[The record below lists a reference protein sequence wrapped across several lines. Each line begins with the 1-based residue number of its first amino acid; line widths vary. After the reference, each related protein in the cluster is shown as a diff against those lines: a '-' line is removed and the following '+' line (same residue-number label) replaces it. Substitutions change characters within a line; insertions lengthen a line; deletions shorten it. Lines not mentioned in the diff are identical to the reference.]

1 MRSIHHSLLR
11 TGLLASEP
19 GRENSPSAVTPRR
32 TEVRTR
38 SVATATNQGGSER
51 PRITTTGPLDSLLTA
66 PGVTEVM
73 VNAGGHLWVE
83 QDGRL
88 ETRGVIAPESL
99 DGFLERLLTT
109 IGRRLDRTQPI
120 VDARLADGS
129 RVCVVVPP
137 VAVDGMCLSIRR
149 FAVRTIAIAEMADSD
164 TLAVIRGLVAAR
176 ANIVVSG
183 ATSSGKTTLLN
194 ALTGLID
201 PHERLVCL
209 EDVAELRPMSS
220 HVVRLETR
228 PGHHDGPAEI
238 TLGDLVRAALR
249 LRPDRLLVG
258 EVRGP
263 EALDL
268 LHALNTGHD
277 GSLSTVHANSP
288 PDALTRL
295 GVLAASTGVIT
306 RETAAELVHGAIDA
320 VIHVVRGVDGRRRV
334 AEVHEPRRSE
344 RWATAP
350 EGHRTPSSV
359 QHLAEGDP
367 RR

>member
-1 MRSIHHSLLR
+1 MRPIHHSLLDPAPHAPESEQ
-11 TGLLASEP
+11 LLSRP
-19 GRENSPSAVTPRR
+19 AVTSRR
-32 TEVRTR
+32 TESADR
-38 SVATATNQGGSER
+38 SIS
-51 PRITTTGPLDSLLTA
+51 TTTTRGGPVGSRFSTSDPLDSLLTT

-73 VNAGGHLWVE
+73 VNAGGRLWIE
-83 QDGRL
+83 RDGRL
-88 ETRGVIAPESL
+88 ETCGEIAPESL
-99 DGFLERLLTT
+99 DGFVERLLTT

-149 FAVRTIAIAEMADSD
+149 FGVRAIEIEEMTD
-164 TLAVIRGLVAAR
+164 TATLSVIRDLVTRR

-194 ALTGLID
+194 ALTALID
-201 PHERLVCL
+201 PGERLICL
-209 EDVAELRPMSS
+209 EDVAELRPMSR

-228 PGHHDGPAEI
+228 PGHLDGPGEI

-288 PDALTRL
+288 RDALARL

-306 RETAAELVHGAIDA
+306 RDTAAELVHGAIDV

-334 AEVHEPRRSE
+334 AEVHEPRRHDGGDDTQGPHPARTS
-344 RWATAP
+344 ATDQSA
-350 EGHRTPSSV
+350 GNH
-359 QHLAEGDP
+359 AG
-367 RR
+367 